1 VAKDIDYLSE
11 IHRRKRKRRFY
22 FSLVAALVIVY
33 FVTVVSA
40 WVILKSPVFSATSIE
55 ITGNSTVA
63 TDDIRLLLYSRLLAG
78 PWRGLKAL
86 LGFRNMLIWPPG
98 FSGADLIFLPPL
110 KSLSIKKDY
119 RNHRV
124 LVAVLERKPEGIWCL
139 QTQTDADGTLTDAE
153 GSLRKSASG
162 CWWFDDEGVVFR
174 KALNTSGSLIRIVH
188 DYSQS
193 KLGLNSKVLGGGFMP
208 SLLSV
213 FRVLES
219 SGLGVKEIRLNDI
232 SLQELEVSTYDGP
245 KIYFSLRFPADN
257 DLAVIE
263 SLMPKSGFKTL
274 EYIDFRVENR
284 AYYK

>member
-1 VAKDIDYLSE
+1 MAKDIDYLSE

-33 FVTVVSA
+33 FVVVVSA
-40 WVILKSPVFSATSIE
+40 WVILKSPVFSVTSIE

-139 QTQTDADGTLTDAE
+139 MPKNELETQ
-153 GSLRKSASG
+153 S
-162 CWWFDDEGVVFR
+162 CFWFDDEGVVFK

-257 DLAVIE
+257 NLAVLQ

-274 EYIDFRVENR
+274 EYVDFRVENR